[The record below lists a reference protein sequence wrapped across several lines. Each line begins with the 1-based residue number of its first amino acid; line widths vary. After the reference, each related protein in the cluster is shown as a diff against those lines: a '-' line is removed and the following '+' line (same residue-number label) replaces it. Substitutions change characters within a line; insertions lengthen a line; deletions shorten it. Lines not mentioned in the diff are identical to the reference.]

1 MHIYIH
7 IPFCKNICS
16 YCDFCKIYYNK
27 KYINNYLDALEKEIK
42 TRYNNE
48 IVKTI
53 YIGGGT
59 PTSLDYDELER
70 LLEITNIF
78 NKDKKLEF
86 SIESN
91 IEIDN
96 EKIKLLKKYNVNRI
110 SLGVQSFD
118 DKILKILNRTHNK
131 EDVLNTIKL
140 LKENGLSNINIDL
153 IYGVTDNID
162 IIKKDI
168 DLFLSLDI
176 PHISCYSL
184 IIENNTILKINN
196 YHNINEE
203 VEYDMYKYIEEKLL
217 EKNYH
222 HYEVSNYAK
231 KGYESIH
238 NMCYWKNKEYY
249 GFGLSSVSYI
259 KNRRITNTKNIDNY
273 IKGIFIKE
281 THTEDELEQMEND
294 IILGLRL
301 IDGIDILEFE
311 KKYNKKIKDIFNIN
325 SYLENGMLNILDNKL
340 KINKNYIYLS
350 NEILTN
356 ILN

>member
-196 YHNINEE
+196 YNNINEE

>member
-48 IVKTI
+48 FVKTI

-140 LKENGLSNINIDL
+140 LKENDLSNINIDL

-196 YHNINEE
+196 YNNINEE

-217 EKNYH
+217 ENNYH

-259 KNRRITNTKNIDNY
+259 KNRRITNTKNIDKY

-281 THTEDELEQMEND
+281 THIEDELEQMEND

-325 SYLENGMLNILDNKL
+325 PYLENGMLNILDNKL